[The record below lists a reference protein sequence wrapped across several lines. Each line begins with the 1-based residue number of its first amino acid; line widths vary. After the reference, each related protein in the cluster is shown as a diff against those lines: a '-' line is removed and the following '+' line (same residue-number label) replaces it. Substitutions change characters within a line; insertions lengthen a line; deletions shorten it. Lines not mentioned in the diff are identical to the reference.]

1 MDNMIIAFMFD
12 EFPHLKKVGGMVMF
26 LSSNFHLKMERSD
39 LHNDCDWF
47 NEMYKNGWKPCMD
60 AHRDCCRGVFDFDNY
75 DKWVE
80 SIDEDYPLP
89 CDNCG
94 ESMKYHTMILTQS
107 TDFLYEVRA
116 QSTLKPLMI

>member
-1 MDNMIIAFMFD
+1 MYIYIKKR
-12 EFPHLKKVGGMVMF
+12 LKAITRN
-26 LSSNFHLKMERSD
+26 SNN
-39 LHNDCDWF
+39 NDCEWF

-80 SIDEDYPLP
+80 SLDEDYPLP

-94 ESMKYHTMILTQS
+94 ESMKYHNTNSVHTETFDDLTVC
-107 TDFLYEVRA
+107 DKCENELEE
-116 QSTLKPLMI
+116 